1 MSRRSSKD
9 TIGRRIATLVLGF
22 AIVTSVM
29 VAGIAGGVGAQ
40 AAAGGEP
47 ELEVFTEDPILTP
60 GTSSKLV
67 LQVANDAEANFGSI
81 SERDRVTAARNVRVE
96 VDADGTPIEVESG
109 TYSVGTISENQ
120 PRDVPIAVDIPED
133 AEPGEYEVD
142 VELEY
147 SYTSG
152 LFPRGEVEHER
163 TKTVTRTIEVE
174 IDDSPRFELRGI
186 DDMPVQVGETGSV
199 GIKVTNIGAERASD
213 VAVTLESQSGM
224 LRFGEAARD
233 TARVDE
239 LETGETETITYE
251 VSVVP
256 DAPNREYGL
265 DGTVRYTD
273 SDGIRGH
280 DGDLSVGVSTV
291 GEQAFSVTA
300 TDTTLHADEEGDVAV
315 TVANE
320 GPTTAHDV
328 AIGLDRQFPNVRLLE
343 GAVSVG
349 TLEPGESKTTE
360 VPFSL
365 SRNADPVSKR
375 LGLALGYRTAD
386 GEARVDT
393 DHSLVID
400 IQERR
405 DDFSVSLTDTT
416 ITADS
421 SRLVE
426 VEVTNNRDQRLTDIE
441 AKLGTSDPLNSD
453 DDEGYVSALDP
464 GETTTMTFELS
475 ATSDANPKTYS
486 VEMDF
491 RYDDQKDKTKMS
503 NTYRIPV
510 EVEQDSGLPLWIFA
524 VGLLAVVSVGGLLY
538 YRVRSGGRPGN

>member
-1 MSRRSSKD
+1 
-9 TIGRRIATLVLGF
+9 
-22 AIVTSVM
+22 
-29 VAGIAGGVGAQ
+29 
-40 AAAGGEP
+40 
-47 ELEVFTEDPILTP
+47 
-60 GTSSKLV
+60 
-67 LQVANDAEANFGSI
+67 
-81 SERDRVTAARNVRVE
+81 
-96 VDADGTPIEVESG
+96 
-109 TYSVGTISENQ
+109 
-120 PRDVPIAVDIPED
+120 
-133 AEPGEYEVD
+133 
-142 VELEY
+142 
-147 SYTSG
+147 
-152 LFPRGEVEHER
+152 
-163 TKTVTRTIEVE
+163 
-174 IDDSPRFELRGI
+174 
-186 DDMPVQVGETGSV
+186 
-199 GIKVTNIGAERASD
+199 
-213 VAVTLESQSGM
+213 M

-233 TARVDE
+233 TARVNA
-239 LETGETETITYE
+239 LEAGETETITYE

-280 DGDLSVGVSTV
+280 DSDLSVGVSTV

-300 TDTTLHADEEGDVAV
+300 TDTTLHADEEGGVAV

-328 AIGLDRQFPNVRLLE
+328 TIDLDRQYPNVRLLE

-441 AKLGTSDPLNSD
+441 AKLGTSDPLNSE

-491 RYDDQKDKTKMS
+491 RYDDRKDKTKMS

-524 VGLLAVVSVGGLLY
+524 VGLLAVVSVGGSLY
-538 YRVRSGGRPGN
+538 YRVRSGGSPGN